1 MIIIK
6 KANLTK
12 KMNVGRLI
20 TMNTELL
27 RNLPKIDELLQ
38 QGEIK
43 EQLSSNIRVLV
54 LDSLRESIEFYRR
67 GILNNEI
74 ESFTKQQ
81 VITSSIKLLNKKNSP
96 KLREVINATGIVV
109 HTNLGRSL
117 LSKSAIEN
125 VINVSKNYN
134 NLEYDIDKGKRGS
147 RYSNIEDILI
157 KITGAEAAMVVN
169 NNAAAVMLVL
179 DTLCREKEAIVSRGQ
194 LVEIGGSFRVPE
206 VMKFSGAKLVEVGTT
221 NRTHLY
227 DYADNITENTGVLL
241 KIHTSNFKIIGF
253 TQEVSIEEL
262 VKLGNEKDI
271 PVVEDIGSGVLIDYS
286 KYGLQYEPTVQ
297 ESIRKG
303 LDVVTFSGDKMLGG
317 PQAGIIVG
325 KKKYIDKMKKN
336 QLTRALRIDKMN
348 LAALEGTIHHYLEEA
363 EAIKNI
369 PTLRMLL
376 CPITELKKRAQKLKR
391 KLQNKTDKFT
401 FTIAL
406 DYSMVGGG
414 SMPTE
419 KMETYVIKIKS
430 DLFTA
435 MQIEEGLRM
444 NKVAI
449 IVRINNNEVLMD
461 LRTLFEEDYEI
472 ITDAFREM

>member
-1 MIIIK
+1 
-6 KANLTK
+6 
-12 KMNVGRLI
+12 
-20 TMNTELL
+20 MNTELL

-38 QGEIK
+38 EGEIK

-117 LSKSAIEN
+117 LAKSAIEN

-134 NLEYDIDKGKRGS
+134 NLEYDIEKGKRGS
-147 RYSNIEDILI
+147 RYSNIEDILM
-157 KITGAEAAMVVN
+157 KTTGAEAAMVVN

-286 KYGLQYEPTVQ
+286 KYGFQYEPTVQ

-449 IVRINNNEVLMD
+449 IVRINNNEVVMD
-461 LRTLFEEDYEI
+461 LRTLFQEDYEI

>member
-1 MIIIK
+1 
-6 KANLTK
+6 
-12 KMNVGRLI
+12 
-20 TMNTELL
+20 MNTELL
-27 RNLPKIDELLQ
+27 RSLPKIDELLQ
-38 QGEIK
+38 EGEIK

-54 LDSLRESIEFYRR
+54 LDSLRETIEFYRS

-96 KLREVINATGIVV
+96 KLRKVINATGIVV

-117 LSKSAIEN
+117 LSKNAIEK

-134 NLEYDIDKGKRGS
+134 NLEYDIEKGKRGS

-157 KITGAEAAMVVN
+157 KTTGAEAAMVVN

-241 KIHTSNFKIIGF
+241 KIHTSNFKIVGF
-253 TQEVSIEEL
+253 TQEVSVEDL
-262 VKLGNEKDI
+262 VKLGNEKVI

-325 KKKYIDKMKKN
+325 KKKYIDKMKQN
-336 QLTRALRIDKMN
+336 QLTRALRIDKMT
-348 LAALEGTIHHYLEEA
+348 LAALEGTLQHYLEES

-369 PTLRMLL
+369 PTLMMLL
-376 CPITELKKRAQKLKR
+376 CPLSELKKRAQKLKK
-391 KLQNKTDKFT
+391 KLQNKTDKIT

-419 KMETYVIKIKS
+419 KMETYVIKVKS

-435 MQIEEGLRM
+435 KQIEERLRM
-444 NKVAI
+444 NTVAI

-461 LRTLFEEDYEI
+461 LRTLFQEDYEL
-472 ITDAFREM
+472 ITDAFSEM

>member
-1 MIIIK
+1 
-6 KANLTK
+6 
-12 KMNVGRLI
+12 MNI
-20 TMNTELL
+20 ELL

-38 QGEIK
+38 EESIK
-43 EQLSSNIRVLV
+43 EQLGNNIRGLV
-54 LDSLRESIEFYRR
+54 VDSIRETIESYRNA
-67 GILNNEI
+67 ILKNEI
-74 ESFTKQQ
+74 ESFTKEQ
-81 VITSSIKLLNKKNSP
+81 VIIDSIKLLNKKNSP
-96 KLREVINATGIVV
+96 KLKKVINATGIVV

-117 LSKSAIEN
+117 LSKNAIEQ
-125 VINVSKNYN
+125 VINVSGNYN
-134 NLEYDIDKGKRGS
+134 NLEYDIEKGKRGS
-147 RYSNIEDILI
+147 RYSHIEDILI
-157 KITGAEAAMVVN
+157 KTTGAEAAMVVN

-206 VMKFSGAKLVEVGTT
+206 IMKFSGAKLVEVGTT

-227 DYADNITENTGVLL
+227 DYADNITENTGVML
-241 KIHTSNFKIIGF
+241 KIHTSNFKIMGF

-262 VKLGNEKDI
+262 VKLGNEKGI
-271 PVVEDIGSGVLIDYS
+271 PVVEDIGSGVLIDYV

-325 KKKYIDKMKKN
+325 KAKYIDKMKKN
-336 QLTRALRIDKMN
+336 QLTRALRIDKMT
-348 LAALEGTIHHYLEEA
+348 LAALEGTLVHYLEEA

-369 PTLRMLL
+369 PTLMMLL

-391 KLQNKTDKFT
+391 KLQNKRSKFT
-401 FTIAL
+401 FMIDV

-419 KMETYVIKIKS
+419 KMETYVIKVKS
-430 DLFTA
+430 DIFTA
-435 MQIEEGLRM
+435 QQIEERLRM

-461 LRTLFEEDYEI
+461 LRTLFQEDYEI
-472 ITDAFREM
+472 ITEAFSEM